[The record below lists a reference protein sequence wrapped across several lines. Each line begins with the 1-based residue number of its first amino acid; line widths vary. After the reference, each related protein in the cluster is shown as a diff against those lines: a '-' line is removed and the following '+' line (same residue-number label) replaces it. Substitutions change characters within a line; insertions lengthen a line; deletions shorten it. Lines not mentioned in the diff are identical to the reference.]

1 MFEIIASIPLIGPI
15 ITLVL
20 PFLIVLSIVVFI
32 HEYGHYI
39 VGRWCGIHAETFSV
53 GFGRVIKS
61 WTDSRGTKWQ
71 IAAVP
76 LGGYVKFLG
85 DMNPAST
92 EAEDISDDVSEV
104 DRSRHFSGA
113 KLYKRALTVV
123 AGPVANFILSFV
135 VFAALVLW
143 QGKPSV
149 APVIGDI
156 HPAVSQNFDLQ
167 QGDQVV
173 SVDGVAIE
181 SFADLSQFLDTD
193 NPKQFMPY
201 EILRDGQTVTIDGPF
216 PFLSIVG
223 SVMPVSPASKAGL
236 KENDLILSFDDKKVT
251 SFLNLRDLIFSS
263 TPAER
268 EMTVLRNGE
277 NVTLSIYPRIRE
289 FQGNDGS
296 FQKEVSIGVV
306 SGTAFAPAIVS
317 VGILEAFEYGA
328 KSTWM
333 VLEGSVTSISKIISG
348 QISPKNLQGPIGI
361 AHISSDIAK
370 TGLIGLIF
378 LVATIS
384 TSIGFLNLLPIPV
397 LDGGHLLMFAYEAIT
412 KRKPSAAV
420 VQYGTLGAMAML
432 LTLMVYVSF
441 NDIVRFFL
449 YWA

>member
-1 MFEIIASIPLIGPI
+1 MFEIISSIPLIGPL
-15 ITLVL
+15 ITLIL
-20 PFLIVLSIVVFI
+20 PFIIVLSIVVFI

-61 WTDSRGTKWQ
+61 WTDKHGTKWQ

-92 EAEDISDDVSEV
+92 EAADIPVETDDAG
-104 DRSRHFSGA
+104 RARHFSGA

-135 VFAALVLW
+135 LFAGLVMW
-143 QGKPSV
+143 QGKPSDQ
-149 APVIGDI
+149 PIIGEI
-156 HPAVSQNFDLQ
+156 HPAVSQNFELR
-167 QGDQVV
+167 QGDKLVAVNGIQV
-173 SVDGVAIE
+173 DD
-181 SFADLSQFLDTD
+181 FAGLSQFLDMD
-193 NPKQFMPY
+193 NPPQIMPY
-201 EILRDGQTVTIDGPF
+201 DILRDDQLMTIEGPF

-236 KENDLILSFDDKKVT
+236 QENDLILSFDGEKVT
-251 SFLNLRDLIFSS
+251 SFMNLRDRVFAS

-268 EMTVLRNGE
+268 EITVLRNGE
-277 NVTLSIYPRIRE
+277 TVALSIFPRVRE

-306 SGTAFAPAIVS
+306 SGTAFGPATET
-317 VGILEAFEYGA
+317 VGLIESFKFGA
-328 KSTWM
+328 SSTWR
-333 VLEGSVTSISKIISG
+333 VFEGSIKSISLIISG
-348 QISPKNLQGPIGI
+348 QISPKNLQGPVGI
-361 AHISSDIAK
+361 AHVSGDIAK

-378 LVATIS
+378 LIATIS

-412 KRKPSAAV
+412 KRKPSEKV
-420 VQYGTLGAMAML
+420 VQYGTVMALSLL
-432 LTLMVYVSF
+432 LTLMVYVTF
-441 NDIVRFFL
+441 NDVIRLFL

>member
-1 MFEIIASIPLIGPI
+1 MFEIIGSIPLIGPI

-92 EAEDISDDVSEV
+92 QSSEISSDVSETE
-104 DRSRHFSGA
+104 SARHFSGA

-123 AGPVANFILSFV
+123 AGPVANFILSLV
-135 VFAALVLW
+135 VFAALAMW
-143 QGKPSV
+143 QGKPSE
-149 APVIGDI
+149 APIIGEI
-156 HPAVSQNFDLQ
+156 HPAVSQNFDLKK
-167 QGDQVV
+167 GDLLV
-173 SVDGVAIE
+173 SVDGIPVDG
-181 SFADLSQFLDTD
+181 FANLSQFLDSE

-201 EILRDGQTVTIDGPF
+201 EIVRDGQTMTIDGPF

-236 KENDLILSFDDKKVT
+236 EENDLILTFDDQEIT
-251 SFLNLRDLIFSS
+251 SFLNLRDLIFNS

-277 NVTLSIYPRIRE
+277 NVTLSIFPRVRE
-289 FQGNDGS
+289 FQASDGS

-306 SGTAFAPAIVS
+306 SGTAFGPAIVT
-317 VGILEAFEYGA
+317 VGWLESLEYGA
-328 KSTWM
+328 QSTWM
-333 VLEGSVTSISKIISG
+333 VLKGSVTSISKIISG

-378 LVATIS
+378 LIATIS

-412 KRKPSAAV
+412 KRKPSATV
-420 VQYGTLGAMAML
+420 VQYGTVTAMALL

-441 NDIVRFFL
+441 NDIIRFFL

>member
-1 MFEIIASIPLIGPI
+1 MFEIIGSIPLIGPL
-15 ITLVL
+15 ITLIL
-20 PFLIVLSIVVFI
+20 PFIIVLSIVVFI

-61 WTDSRGTKWQ
+61 WTDKHGTKWQ

-92 EAEDISDDVSEV
+92 ESTQLDDTVTQSE
-104 DRSRHFSGA
+104 RARHFSGA
-113 KLYKRALTVV
+113 KLYKRALTVL

-135 VFAALVLW
+135 LFAGLVMW
-143 QGKPSV
+143 QGKPSDQ
-149 APVIGDI
+149 PIIGEI

-167 QGDQVV
+167 QGDRLVAV
-173 SVDGVAIE
+173 NGVAVDD
-181 SFADLSQFLDTD
+181 FAGLSQFLNMD
-193 NPKQFMPY
+193 NPPQIMPY
-201 EILRDGQTVTIDGPF
+201 DILRGDQTMTIDGPF

-236 KENDLILSFDDKKVT
+236 EENDLILSFDGEKVT
-251 SFLNLRDLIFSS
+251 SFMNLRDRVFAS

-268 EMTVLRNGE
+268 EITVLRNGE
-277 NVTLSIYPRIRE
+277 TVALSIFPRVRE

-306 SGTAFAPAIVS
+306 SGTAFGPATES
-317 VGILEAFEYGA
+317 VGLFESFKYGA
-328 KSTWM
+328 SSTWR
-333 VLEGSVTSISKIISG
+333 VFEGSINSISLIISG
-348 QISPKNLQGPIGI
+348 KISPKNLQGPVGI
-361 AHISSDIAK
+361 AHVSGDIAK
-370 TGLIGLIF
+370 TGLIGLVF
-378 LVATIS
+378 LIATIS

-412 KRKPSAAV
+412 KRKPSEKV
-420 VQYGTLGAMAML
+420 VQYGTVMALSLL
-432 LTLMVYVSF
+432 LTLMVYVTF
-441 NDIVRFFL
+441 NDVIRLFL